1 MMLMTRD
8 QHRGRRAF
16 AQLAT
21 EAVNGIR
28 FGLDALSRRQMHDV
42 IETIGHLRLSALDF
56 EL

>member
-42 IETIGHLRLSALDF
+42 IETIGHLRLSTLDF